1 MVVSFKHGSSWDI
14 TEFKGRSA
22 PEEESLVK
30 DSGTV
35 GQFQLKKK
43 KSVFCWAWGK
53 GLIIGICFVVILD
66 LRRVSWFFSR
76 CCMVKGK
83 QLVTILD

>member
-43 KSVFCWAWGK
+43 KNLS
-53 GLIIGICFVVILD
+53 FVGHGEKD
-66 LRRVSWFFSR
+66 
-76 CCMVKGK
+76 
-83 QLVTILD
+83 